1 MGKPTKAEYALKK
14 KLVREWVA
22 VDPDATNVE
31 IGAKLGVQGTTIG
44 LWRNDPKEIE
54 ATYDRYME
62 IAGKELPLVISAML
76 EEAKLGNT
84 RAAELVLKHFG
95 KLQDTLVVKVEAP
108 FMQHLKAVDRGDI
121 EDAEIVEDFGP
132 EVIGEGFEIPDRIV
146 SQLPKRDPSNDHPM
160 IKDRIDNKRVKQISA
175 EAIKRK
181 KKSYNNKYKR
191 KQMNKRAKELGLEPM
206 SGGRPSK
213 KERNAWLL
221 KLKNLEDAN
230 AKQKKS

>member
-1 MGKPTKAEYALKK
+1 MGKPAKAEYALKK

-22 VDPDATNVE
+22 VDPDVTNVAISE
-31 IGAKLGVQGTTIG
+31 KLGVNGSTVG

-62 IAGKELPLVISAML
+62 IAGKELPLVITAML

-95 KLQDTLVVKVEAP
+95 KLQDTLVVKIEAP
-108 FMQHLKAVDRGDI
+108 FNQHLKAVDRGDI

-132 EVIGEGFEIPDRIV
+132 EVIGEGFEIPDRII
-146 SQLPKRDPSNDHPM
+146 SQLPKRDPSNDHPN
-160 IKDRIDNKRVKQISA
+160 IKDKIDNKRVKQISA
-175 EAIKRK
+175 DALKRK
-181 KKSYNNKYKR
+181 KKSANAKYKR

-206 SGGRPSK
+206 AGGRPSK
-213 KERNAWLL
+213 TERNAWLA
-221 KLKNLEDAN
+221 KLKKLEEEN
-230 AKQKKS
+230 GK

>member
-1 MGKPTKAEYALKK
+1 MNKPTKAENTLKK
-14 KLVREWVA
+14 KLIREWIA
-22 VDPDATNVE
+22 VDPDVTNVAISE
-31 IGAKLGVQGTTIG
+31 KLGVNGSTVG

-62 IAGKELPLVISAML
+62 IAGKELPLVITAML
-76 EEAKLGNT
+76 EEAKLGNV

-108 FMQHLKAVDRGDI
+108 FMQHLKAVDRGDV

-146 SQLPKRDPSNDHPM
+146 SQLPERDPSNDHPSL
-160 IKDRIDNKRVKQISA
+160 KAKVDNKRVQQISA
-175 EAIKRK
+175 EALKRK
-181 KKSYNNKYKR
+181 RKSDKAKNER

-206 SGGRPSK
+206 TGGRPSK
-213 KERNAWLL
+213 SERSAWLA
-221 KLKNLEDAN
+221 KLKNLEEEN
-230 AKQKKS
+230 AK

>member
-1 MGKPTKAEYALKK
+1 MSKPTKAENALKK

-22 VDPDATNVE
+22 VDPDVTNVAISE
-31 IGAKLGVQGTTIG
+31 KLGVNGSTVG

-62 IAGKELPLVISAML
+62 IAGKELPLVITAML

-132 EVIGEGFEIPDRIV
+132 EVIGEGFEIPDRII
-146 SQLPKRDPSNDHPM
+146 SQLPKRDPSNDHPN
-160 IKDRIDNKRVKQISA
+160 IKDKIDNKRVKQISA
-175 EAIKRK
+175 DALKRK
-181 KKSYNNKYKR
+181 RKSANNKYKR

-206 SGGRPSK
+206 AGGRPSK
-213 KERNAWLL
+213 TERNAWLL

-230 AKQKKS
+230 GK

>member
-1 MGKPTKAEYALKK
+1 MRKPAKAENALKK

-22 VDPDATNVE
+22 VDPDVTNK
-31 IGAKLGVQGTTIG
+31 ALSSKLGVNDTTIG

-62 IAGKELPLVISAML
+62 IAGKELPLVITAML
-76 EEAKLGNT
+76 EEAKMGNT

-121 EDAEIVEDFGP
+121 EDAEVVEDFGP

-146 SQLPKRDPSNDHPM
+146 SQLPKRDPSNDHPN
-160 IKDRIDNKRVKQISA
+160 IKNRIDNKRVQQISA
-175 EAIKRK
+175 DAIKRK
-181 KKSYNNKYKR
+181 KKSASNKYKR
-191 KQMNKRAKELGLEPM
+191 KKLNKRAKELGLEPM
-206 SGGRPSK
+206 TGGRPSK
-213 KERNAWLL
+213 SERNAWLA
-221 KLKNLEDAN
+221 KLKKLEEEDA
-230 AKQKKS
+230 K

>member
-1 MGKPTKAEYALKK
+1 MSKPTKAESALKK

-22 VDPDATNVE
+22 VDPDVTNKVLAAK
-31 IGAKLGVQGTTIG
+31 IGVNGTTIG

-62 IAGKELPLVISAML
+62 IAGKELPLVITAML
-76 EEAKLGNT
+76 EEAKMGNT

-132 EVIGEGFEIPDRIV
+132 EVIGEGFNIPDRIV
-146 SQLPKRDPSNDHPM
+146 SQLPERDVSNDHPR
-160 IKDRIDNKRVKQISA
+160 IKDKVDNKRVQQISA
-175 EAIKRK
+175 DALKRK
-181 KKSYNNKYKR
+181 KKSANAKYER
-191 KQMNKRAKELGLEPM
+191 KKLNKRAKELGLEPM
-206 SGGRPSK
+206 TGGRPSK
-213 KERNAWLL
+213 SERSAWLA
-221 KLKNLEDAN
+221 KLKKLEEEN
-230 AKQKKS
+230 AK

>member
-1 MGKPTKAEYALKK
+1 MSKPTKAENTLKK

-22 VDPDATNVE
+22 VDPDVTNVAISE
-31 IGAKLGVQGTTIG
+31 KLGVNGSTVG

-62 IAGKELPLVISAML
+62 IAGKELPLVITAML

-95 KLQDTLVVKVEAP
+95 KLQDTLIVKVEAP

-132 EVIGEGFEIPDRIV
+132 KVIGEGFEIPDRIV
-146 SQLPKRDPSNDHPM
+146 SQLPERDPSNDHPK
-160 IKDRIDNKRVKQISA
+160 IKDKIDNKRVEQISA

-181 KKSYNNKYKR
+181 KKSANAKYKR
-191 KQMNKRAKELGLEPM
+191 KQMNKRAKKLGLEPM
-206 SGGRPSK
+206 AGGRPSK
-213 KERNAWLL
+213 TERNAWLL

-230 AKQKKS
+230 GK

>member
-1 MGKPTKAEYALKK
+1 LNKPTKAENTLKK
-14 KLVREWVA
+14 KLIREWIA
-22 VDPDATNVE
+22 VDPDVTNVAISE
-31 IGAKLGVQGTTIG
+31 KLGVNGSTVG

-62 IAGKELPLVISAML
+62 IAGKELPLVITAML
-76 EEAKLGNT
+76 EEAKLGNV

-108 FMQHLKAVDRGDI
+108 FMQHLKAVDRGDV

-146 SQLPKRDPSNDHPM
+146 SQLPERDPSNDHPSL
-160 IKDRIDNKRVKQISA
+160 KAKVDNKRVQQISA
-175 EAIKRK
+175 EALKRK
-181 KKSYNNKYKR
+181 RKSDKAKNER

-206 SGGRPSK
+206 TGGRPSK
-213 KERNAWLL
+213 SERSAWLA
-221 KLKNLEDAN
+221 KLKNLEEEN
-230 AKQKKS
+230 AK